1 MPCGDRR
8 KRLERE
14 FTDLHDTLQLSPI
27 LSGQAHHVLTHVK
40 DFEFEGVIAK
50 RLDSIY
56 VPGKTSDMWQKLK
69 TQKSEDYLVG
79 GYIPGRYGVEQLV
92 VGEKRDAH
100 FYFIDSVKNG
110 FVRGHVNGY
119 SRFFRAKKPRGARLQ
134 TCRRRKA
141 LTKWIGR
148 K

>member
-56 VPGKTSDMWQKLK
+56 APGKTSDMWQKLK
-69 TQKSEDYLVG
+69 TQKSEDFLVG
-79 GYIPGRYGVEQLV
+79 GYIPGRYGVEQRAQLGYRNRSDTTARCW
-92 VGEKRDAH
+92 GE
-100 FYFIDSVKNG
+100 
-110 FVRGHVNGY
+110 
-119 SRFFRAKKPRGARLQ
+119 ARRPLFLY
-134 TCRRRKA
+134 RLR
-141 LTKWIGR
+141 
-148 K
+148 